1 MTKRFF
7 NTLDEAA
14 DFMAPALAA
23 QSMLFA
29 SVLRAF
35 IAKGVISERD
45 LDDAL
50 AVTEKAAMQRR
61 TPETPALTGLIAL
74 LRRDLGLDAT
84 KSPDA

>member
-1 MTKRFF
+1 MTKPFF

-14 DFMAPALAA
+14 DFMAATVAA

-35 IAKGVISERD
+35 IAKGVISKRD
-45 LDDAL
+45 LDEVL
-50 AVTEKAAMQRR
+50 AATDKAAMQRR
-61 TPETPALTGLIAL
+61 TPETPALTGLIEL

>member
-1 MTKRFF
+1 MTERFF

-14 DFMAPALAA
+14 DFMALSVTA

-45 LDDAL
+45 LDEAL
-50 AVTEKAAMQRR
+50 AATEKAAMQRR
-61 TPETPALTGLIAL
+61 TPETPALTGLIEL
-74 LRRDLGLDAT
+74 LRRDLGLDVA

>member
-1 MTKRFF
+1 MTKPFF

-14 DFMAPALAA
+14 DFMAAAVAA

-45 LDDAL
+45 LDEVL
-50 AVTEKAAMQRR
+50 AATDKAAMQRR
-61 TPETPALTGLIAL
+61 SPETPALTGLIEL

>member
-1 MTKRFF
+1 MTEPFF
-7 NTLDEAA
+7 NTLEEAA
-14 DFMAPALAA
+14 DFMALTVAA

-45 LDDAL
+45 LDEAL
-50 AVTEKAAMQRR
+50 AATDKAAMQRR
-61 TPETPALTGLIAL
+61 SPETPALTGLIAL